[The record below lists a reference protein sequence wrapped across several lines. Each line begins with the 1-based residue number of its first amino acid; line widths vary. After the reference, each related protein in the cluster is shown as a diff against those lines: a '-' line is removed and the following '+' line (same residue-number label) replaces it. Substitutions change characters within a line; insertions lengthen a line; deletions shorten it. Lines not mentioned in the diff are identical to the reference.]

1 MIKWA
6 CEHDYWYINRMHSFH
21 VFRSG
26 FTSKIYINCIASCVR
41 GAYLWLFLLLIL
53 STLGSVTMLWRCN
66 LSNRFFK
73 KWFSNVNGIVEAV
86 EMCFFLLIFRVLIEN
101 RLTSLYLA
109 KWIWVMKMKKSRY
122 REWLCE
128 REGGNEIKQRGKLA
142 FCIKFE
148 FVCRFDSIRLYIYP
162 PFPMYCFTSKTTDWS
177 LLRSFHTHF
186 AAIFY
191 LFVRMETKYIWK
203 FLVLYYNIGN
213 RVIITGVFFAY
224 VCVCVCY
231 CERTFH

>member
-1 MIKWA
+1 MIIGILTV
-6 CEHDYWYINRMHSFH
+6 CT
-21 VFRSG
+21 VFMCSEVVLRRKS
-26 FTSKIYINCIASCVR
+26 ILIV
-41 GAYLWLFLLLIL
+41 LLLAFAERIC
-53 STLGSVTMLWRCN
+53 GCCCCWFCPLWAQSQCCEGATCRIDFSKNDFRMWTASLKQLRCV
-66 LSNRFFK
+66 FF
-73 KWFSNVNGIVEAV
+73 S
-86 EMCFFLLIFRVLIEN
+86 LIFRVLIEN